1 MRCGELV
8 KKIFMAIIN
17 HSKSIICEEFFK
29 PFSQVF
35 HDSKHAR
42 NCPILNDQLWIELG
56 VRRCLELFQS
66 GRDFLQHL
74 ADRHDIQLRLS
85 TFFESLKSK
94 RRLGYLQEI
103 SQLLCAKMAKNMPD
117 PFAEFSSL
125 NDFDLYAGDGHFI
138 EAASHDKA
146 KARCIPSKS
155 SATSETTTREATT
168 KYATGHIYTINLRSH
183 AMSHLAV
190 ADQKTRK
197 KEHEMRTLK
206 RQTAEQLRQQAPKGR
221 KGLYV
226 WDRAGIDFRQWHQ
239 WKHQSGIYF
248 LSREKENMKL
258 TIMGKHPYDDKATI
272 NCGII
277 ADEIAGTCMG
287 MSIRRVT
294 YKDAETG
301 IIYKYLTNLPASV
314 PPGIIALLYKSRW
327 DIEKVFDEFKNKL
340 GETKSWASSATAKSN
355 HALLLCLTHNL
366 MTMME
371 EQIRVRAGIE
381 NEAELKR
388 RKARCEKREK
398 EQEQKGGEEKIAH
411 LHHAAQR
418 LTQRT
423 VKFIRWLKN
432 HLDLERDWDAAM
444 AKLASI
450 YRHS

>member
-1 MRCGELV
+1 
-8 KKIFMAIIN
+8 MASTN
-17 HSKSIICEEFFK
+17 HSNSIICEEFFK
-29 PFSQVF
+29 PFSEVF
-35 HDSKHAR
+35 RDSKHGR
-42 NCPILNDQLWIELG
+42 NCTILNDQLWVELG

-66 GRDFLQHL
+66 GRDFLQYL
-74 ADRHDIQLRLS
+74 ADKHDTQLKIS

-94 RRLGYLQEI
+94 RRLTHLKEI
-103 SQLLCAKMAKNMPD
+103 SQLLCARMTKNMPD
-117 PFAEFSSL
+117 PFSGYSSL
-125 NDFDLYAGDGHFI
+125 SDFDLYAGDGHFI
-138 EAASHDKA
+138 QAATHDKA
-146 KARCIPSKS
+146 KPRNHTTKS
-155 SATSETTTREATT
+155 LDPNEATTRQVTT
-168 KYATGHIYTINLRSH
+168 KYATGHIYTINLRTH

-190 ADQKTRK
+190 ADQVTRK
-197 KEHEMRTLK
+197 KEHEMRALK
-206 RQTAEQLRQQAPKGR
+206 RQTAAQLRQHASKGR
-221 KGLYV
+221 KVLYV

-258 TIMGKHPYDDKATI
+258 TVMGKHHYDGKSAI
-272 NCGII
+272 NQGILD
-277 ADEIAGTCMG
+277 DELMGTSMG
-287 MSIRRVT
+287 VSIRRVT

-301 IIYKYLTNLPASV
+301 IIYKYLTNLPESV
-314 PPGIIALLYKSRW
+314 PPGVIALLYKSRW
-327 DIEKVFDEFKNKL
+327 DVEKVFDEFKNKL
-340 GETKSWASSATAKSN
+340 GETKSWASSEVAKTN

-371 EQIRVRAGIE
+371 ELIRVRSGIK

-388 RKARCEKREK
+388 RKARREQREK
-398 EQEQKGGEEKIAH
+398 EQKEKRGGEPIPH

-444 AKLASI
+444 ARLAFI